1 MAPLNNPWV
10 QCSFYYYSHPP
21 NVFQEILENSL
32 SQEFTVEN
40 VLATLPAFP
49 KGAPQ
54 QRAKRAAEALVKA
67 QNYSRQMAMQQVRK
81 WGSLFQF
88 ISV

>member
-1 MAPLNNPWV
+1 M
-10 QCSFYYYSHPP
+10 
-21 NVFQEILENSL
+21 
-32 SQEFTVEN
+32 EN

-54 QRAKRAAEALVKA
+54 QRAKRAVEALVKA

-81 WGSLFQF
+81 EGYWSLNFFLKQLLTYF
-88 ISV
+88 AIADQLLLLLTLSNM

>member
-1 MAPLNNPWV
+1 M
-10 QCSFYYYSHPP
+10 
-21 NVFQEILENSL
+21 
-32 SQEFTVEN
+32 EN

-81 WGSLFQF
+81 EVYWSLKFF
-88 ISV
+88 SPDLFCSLWSVFSPVQTS

>member
-1 MAPLNNPWV
+1 M
-10 QCSFYYYSHPP
+10 
-21 NVFQEILENSL
+21 

-67 QNYSRQMAMQQVRK
+67 QNYSRQMALQQVRNK
-81 WGSLFQF
+81 GLLELKILMTYFAVSGQF
-88 ISV
+88 SPPPPLY